1 MKHVFLSRC
10 TVCRYLI
17 VCLMYTPKDIYNK
30 RERKE
35 IEIRNTFLSFESPIV
50 AEGPQEAITEPRNQ
64 MPPSGD
70 EFG

>member
-1 MKHVFLSRC
+1 
-10 TVCRYLI
+10 
-17 VCLMYTPKDIYNK
+17 MYTPKDIYNK